1 MFTITV
7 DNVVIQMMLLLPTWK
22 RNSMLRDL
30 VFVNGLK
37 QTNNLIKKVRDA
49 IRHIRQSSNRLQK
62 FKSCY
67 EIERIESKNS
77 LCSKIY

>member
-1 MFTITV
+1 MFIITV

-37 QTNNLIKKVRDA
+37 QTNDLIKKG
-49 IRHIRQSSNRLQK
+49 
-62 FKSCY
+62 
-67 EIERIESKNS
+67 
-77 LCSKIY
+77 